1 MRIYTQYREI
11 TNKLQIIQVGW
22 MNTSKVTKQWNEW
35 NKKIMKKKNTL
46 NISYELISFDIFHR
60 SLKNPDFA

>member
-1 MRIYTQYREI
+1 
-11 TNKLQIIQVGW
+11 

-35 NKKIMKKKNTL
+35 NKNIMKKKNTL